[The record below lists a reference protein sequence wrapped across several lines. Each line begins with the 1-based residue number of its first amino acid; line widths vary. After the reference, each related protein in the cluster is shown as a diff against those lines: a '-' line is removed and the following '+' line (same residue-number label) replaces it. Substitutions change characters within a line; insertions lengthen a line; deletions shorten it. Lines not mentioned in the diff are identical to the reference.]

1 MGKYRIN
8 IELISTQNK
17 YRVSRDRMQII
28 RIDIEKC
35 TQCGACIRECAP
47 TVISKIVDETNSK
60 GTVVKFYDPYDACS
74 RCGHCLAVCPTEA
87 IQFSAADPCFEFE
100 GLKKPQDIPYST
112 IMELIRARRSTRQF
126 KDKPVPKEEIEAVL
140 EAMRYAPSA
149 SNEQNWEYIVFT
161 NREQIQTFSKKVTSI
176 IEFTHKL
183 VSNKIISNV
192 FLWGNIRKLVKDPSF
207 LYSMANLITKVKEGG
222 DPIFFNAP
230 CVIVLHSPVYGNMA
244 GCDSG
249 IALTHGMLAAQSR
262 GLGTCWIGIAQETVQ
277 RIKKLGK
284 WLGIPKGRKVWGIMI
299 MGYSK
304 VKFLRAPPRNPLR
317 IEWK

>member
-1 MGKYRIN
+1 
-8 IELISTQNK
+8 
-17 YRVSRDRMQII
+17 MQIKG
-28 RIDIEKC
+28 IDIEKC
-35 TQCGACIRECAP
+35 TQCGACINECAP
-47 TVISKIVDETNSK
+47 SVIVKVNDETNPK
-60 GTVVKFYDPYDACS
+60 GTVVKYDDPNDACS

-87 IQFSAADPCFEFE
+87 IQFSAPDPCFEFE
-100 GLKKPQDIPYST
+100 VLKKPQDVPYST
-112 IMELIRARRSTRQF
+112 MMELLRARRSIRQF
-126 KDKPVPKEEIEAVL
+126 KEKPVPKEEIEAVL

-161 NREQIQTFSKKVTSI
+161 DREHIQTFSKKITSV
-176 IEFTHKL
+176 IELTYKI

-192 FLWGNIRKLVKDPSF
+192 FLWGNIRKMVKDPSF
-207 LYSMANLITKVKEGG
+207 LYSMKGLVTKAKDGK

-284 WLGIPKGRKVWGIMI
+284 WLGIPKGRQVWGVMI
-299 MGYSK
+299 LGYPK
-304 VKFLRAPPRNPLR
+304 VKFLRAPPRNSLN

>member
-1 MGKYRIN
+1 
-8 IELISTQNK
+8 
-17 YRVSRDRMQII
+17 MQIKG
-28 RIDIEKC
+28 IDIEKC
-35 TQCGACIRECAP
+35 TQCGACIQECAP
-47 TVISKIVDETNSK
+47 DVISKFVDETNPK
-60 GTVVKFYDPYDACS
+60 GTVVKYDDPYDACS
-74 RCGHCLAVCPTEA
+74 RCGHCLAICPTEA
-87 IQFSAADPCFEFE
+87 IDYSDAEPTFASE
-100 GLKKPQDIPYST
+100 GVKKPQDVPYST
-112 IMELIRARRSTRQF
+112 IMEIIRARRSIRQY

-149 SNEQNWEYIVFT
+149 SNEQNWEYMVFT
-161 NREQIQTFSKKVTSI
+161 DRKQIQTFSKKVTSV
-176 IEFTHKL
+176 IELTHKL

-192 FLWGNIRKLVKDPSF
+192 FIWGNTRKLVKDPSF
-207 LYSMANLITKVKEGG
+207 LYSMGNLIKKVEEGK

-277 RIKKLGK
+277 RIKKLAK
-284 WLGIPKGRKVWGIMI
+284 WLGIPKGRKVWGVMI
-299 MGYSK
+299 LGYPK
-304 VKFLRAPPRNPLR
+304 VKFLRAPPRKPLA